1 MLNKTF
7 KYPIVL
13 ILLLNVNQL
22 FAQSKWSLGGSAS
35 VDYSYR
41 FHENGGDIYFWE
53 GKTLNYYEYGQVGFT
68 VAVKAKYQITKKF
81 LIISGLG
88 FWQNNY
94 RTRNISTANLIPI
107 DPNDPIPL
115 PSDYDFEYSRE
126 YFQIPI
132 LVSFYWGNKL
142 KLGFSA
148 GTAINFATSQ
158 QMTSNFYF
166 KDRPSVTQST
176 NLLDKSGAD
185 LLFMSGIIAAGAAYN
200 YNNLEFRL
208 EPTFN
213 CKFYDISPKSP
224 ISLWNAGLNLSVF
237 YKL

>member
-1 MLNKTF
+1 MA
-7 KYPIVL
+7 
-13 ILLLNVNQL
+13 VNQIK
-22 FAQSKWSLGGSAS
+22 AQSKWSIGGSAS

-41 FHENGGDIYFWE
+41 FNENGGNIYFWE

-68 VAVKAKYQITKKF
+68 VVLKAKYQLAKRF
-81 LIISGLG
+81 SIISGLG

-94 RTRNISTANLIPI
+94 RTRNISTANLTPI
-107 DPNDPIPL
+107 DPNDPIAAL
-115 PSDYDFEYSRE
+115 TDYDFGYSRE
-126 YFQIPI
+126 YFQIPV

-166 KDRPSVTQST
+166 KDKPSVTQSK
-176 NLLDKSGAD
+176 NLLDKSGSD

-237 YKL
+237 YKLKKSLQKTQL